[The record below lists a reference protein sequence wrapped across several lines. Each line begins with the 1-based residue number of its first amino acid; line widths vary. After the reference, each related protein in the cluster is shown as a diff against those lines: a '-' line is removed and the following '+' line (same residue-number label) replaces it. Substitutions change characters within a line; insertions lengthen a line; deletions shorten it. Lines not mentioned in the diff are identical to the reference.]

1 MKVTGFYGIWKIIAT
16 LYHDQPRFC
25 AKIHSERTS
34 GHPANTNSQSKSITP
49 ILLHTVG
56 KNKKARRHNKY
67 KVTQKGQHFF
77 KDTLVE
83 RLLHMI
89 NRNGKQVAGF
99 FWTLS
104 VLCLGKQQCHCTCV
118 KQLFQAVTQ
127 KQIQAKRISQV
138 VATAAQ
144 STSIE
149 YCCAEVPVS
158 GSVHCMAERATVWED
173 KTCFS
178 LSLLFPKPSKAA
190 LRSGRQKGGETVGK
204 LNK

>member
-34 GHPANTNSQSKSITP
+34 GYPANTNSQSKSITP

-99 FWTLS
+99 FLDSFCPVPWQTTMSLHMCQATFS
-104 VLCLGKQQCHCTCV
+104 SCHS
-118 KQLFQAVTQ
+118 KA
-127 KQIQAKRISQV
+127 
-138 VATAAQ
+138 
-144 STSIE
+144 
-149 YCCAEVPVS
+149 
-158 GSVHCMAERATVWED
+158 D
-173 KTCFS
+173 
-178 LSLLFPKPSKAA
+178 PSKTNFPSCCHGSSKYVNRVLLCRGPC
-190 LRSGRQKGGETVGK
+190 LRECTLHGRACDCVGG
-204 LNK
+204 